1 MDYAVLYQEGELFDR
16 LQSPS
21 RDTERECEQTD
32 DEDLEYAAG
41 ATVEVTADFQHHT
54 LSFSVNGHSETVPFF
69 SVLGLKPARHAC
81 TVWCVSRYRYQLELR
96 CVGQHASTMRARL

>member
-54 LSFSVNGHSETVPFF
+54 LSFSVNGHSETVLFF
-69 SVLGLKPARHAC
+69 FQFSA
-81 TVWCVSRYRYQLELR
+81 
-96 CVGQHASTMRARL
+96 